1 MIFPRIR
8 GLRGFVRGIL
18 MPVGEN
24 FKEAQHQGA
33 IDALRSI
40 GSYRL
45 MSEPKPKLSI
55 SSHRWILGY
64 LMKEKAIFLPS
75 LAALFF
81 TAMLSLAF
89 PWFLKELV
97 GNPTDALKTGVD
109 PQVVLAKSNRVVLEL
124 VAVLALQ
131 AFVAFFRVQ
140 GFIRSGESA
149 LNRLRRDLFAH
160 LVRLP
165 MPFYQE
171 QRSGALSNRISA
183 DLGVVRETLLTTVPQ
198 AVRQT
203 VILVGGLIFI
213 FVASWKLSLIML
225 GSVPFVVLA
234 IAFFGRKV
242 RGFSKAAQDSLAE
255 AGTVIEETVQGI
267 ADVKSFTN
275 EPFEATRYDR
285 ALESFL
291 GVTMRGAKSRAAF
304 LAFIIFALFG
314 TIAFVTWYG
323 AQMLANGQIN
333 GTNFVSFI
341 LFSIFVGASL
351 GSFPEII
358 SQFQQTS
365 GATERLRELLDTAPE
380 RTDGDAQAKLGG
392 ALAFANLSFCYP
404 SRPDVQVLSDLSF
417 EVAPGQRVAL
427 VGPSG
432 AGKSTVFSLILGFND
447 PESGD
452 VLFDGRSAS
461 TLALQA
467 LRSQIA
473 IVPQEVLL
481 FGGSIRE
488 NIEYGKPGATF
499 EEIEAAARQANAHEF
514 ITELPEGFETL
525 VGPRGTK
532 LSGGQRQRI
541 AIARAILADPRI
553 LLLDE
558 ATSALD
564 SESERLVN
572 EALERLMQGRTSL
585 VIAHRLSTVRHAD
598 SILVFSHGKIVE
610 SGTHEQLIANHGTYR
625 FLVETQLV

>member
-1 MIFPRIR
+1 
-8 GLRGFVRGIL
+8 
-18 MPVGEN
+18 
-24 FKEAQHQGA
+24 
-33 IDALRSI
+33 
-40 GSYRL
+40 
-45 MSEPKPKLSI
+45 MSAPKLKKPI
-55 SSHRWILGY
+55 SSHRWVLGY
-64 LMKEKAIFLPS
+64 LMREKAIFLPS

-89 PWFLKELV
+89 PWFLKELI
-97 GNPTDALKTGVD
+97 GNPTDALKSGVD
-109 PQVVLAKSNRVVLEL
+109 PQEVLAKSNRVVLEL

-131 AFVAFFRVQ
+131 AFIAFFRVQ

-149 LNRLRRDLFAH
+149 LNQLRRDIFKH
-160 LVRLP
+160 IIRLP
-165 MPFYQE
+165 MQFFHE
-171 QRSGALSNRISA
+171 QRSGALSNRVSA

-198 AVRQT
+198 AVRQS
-203 VILVGGLIFI
+203 VILIGGLIFI

-255 AGTVIEETVQGI
+255 AGTVIEETVQGV

-275 EPFEATRYDR
+275 ESFEAARYDR
-285 ALESFL
+285 ALASFF
-291 GVTMRGAKSRAAF
+291 GVTMKGAKHRAAF
-304 LAFIIFALFG
+304 LSFIIFALFG
-314 TIAFVTWYG
+314 TIAFVAWFG
-323 AQMLANGQIN
+323 ARMLANGEIN

-358 SQFQQTS
+358 SQFQQTA
-365 GATERLRELLDTAPE
+365 GATERLRELLDAAPE
-380 RTDGDAQAKLGG
+380 RTDGDASARLGG
-392 ALAFANLSFCYP
+392 ALAFDHLSFRYP
-404 SRPDVQVLSDLSF
+404 SRPDVQVLSDLEFS
-417 EVAPGQRVAL
+417 VQPGQRVAL

-432 AGKSTVFSLILGFND
+432 AGKSTVFSLILGFNA
-447 PESGD
+447 PESGRI
-452 VLFDGRSAS
+452 LFDARPAADLS
-461 TLALQA
+461 LQA
-467 LRSQIA
+467 LRQQIA

-488 NIEYGKPGATF
+488 NIEYGKPGASH

-514 ITELPEGFETL
+514 IAALPDGYETL

-572 EALERLMQGRTSL
+572 EALERLMAGRTSL

-598 SILVFSHGKIVE
+598 RILVFSQGKIVE
-610 SGTHEQLIANHGTYR
+610 SGPHDQLIAQNGTYR

>member
-1 MIFPRIR
+1 
-8 GLRGFVRGIL
+8 
-18 MPVGEN
+18 
-24 FKEAQHQGA
+24 
-33 IDALRSI
+33 
-40 GSYRL
+40 
-45 MSEPKPKLSI
+45 MSEPKTKPPI
-55 SSHRWILGY
+55 SSHRWVLGY
-64 LMKEKAIFLPS
+64 LMQEKAIFLPS

-89 PWFLKELV
+89 PWFLKELI
-97 GNPTDALKTGVD
+97 GNPTDALKNGVD
-109 PQVVLAKSNRVVLEL
+109 PAQVLAKSNRVVLEL
-124 VAVLALQ
+124 TAVLALQ
-131 AFVAFFRVQ
+131 ASIAFFRVQ

-165 MPFYQE
+165 MRFFQE
-171 QRSGALSNRISA
+171 QRSGALSNRIST
-183 DLGVVRETLLTTVPQ
+183 DLGVVRDTLINTVPQ

-203 VILVGGLIFI
+203 VILIGGLIFI

-242 RGFSKAAQDSLAE
+242 RGYSRAAQDSLAE

-267 ADVKSFTN
+267 ADVKSYTN
-275 EPFEATRYDR
+275 EPFEAARYDR
-285 ALESFL
+285 SLSKFL
-291 GVTMRGAKSRAAF
+291 GVTMRGAKHRAAF

-314 TIAFVTWYG
+314 TIAFVAWFG
-323 AQMLANGQIN
+323 ARMLAHGEIN

-358 SQFQQTS
+358 SQFQLTA

-380 RTDGDAQAKLGG
+380 RIDGDSSVKLSGS
-392 ALAFANLSFCYP
+392 LAFQNVSFHYP
-404 SRPDVQVLSDLSF
+404 SRPEAQVLTDLTF
-417 EVAPGQRVAL
+417 HVQPGQRVAL

-447 PESGD
+447 PQFGQI
-452 VLFDGRSAS
+452 LFDSRPAS
-461 TLALQA
+461 SLSLQA

-488 NIEYGKPGATF
+488 NIEYGKPGASL
-499 EEIEAAARQANAHEF
+499 EEIQSAATLANAHEF
-514 ITELPEGFETL
+514 IAALPEGYETL

-572 EALERLMQGRTSL
+572 EALERLMSGRTSL

-610 SGTHEQLIANHGTYR
+610 SGTHDELIARNGTYR

>member
-1 MIFPRIR
+1 
-8 GLRGFVRGIL
+8 
-18 MPVGEN
+18 
-24 FKEAQHQGA
+24 
-33 IDALRSI
+33 
-40 GSYRL
+40 
-45 MSEPKPKLSI
+45 
-55 SSHRWILGY
+55 
-64 LMKEKAIFLPS
+64 MKEKAIFLPS

-165 MPFYQE
+165 MPFFQE
-171 QRSGALSNRISA
+171 QRAGALSNRISA

-234 IAFFGRKV
+234 VAFFGRKV
-242 RGFSKAAQDSLAE
+242 RGFSKAAQDSLAD

-358 SQFQQTS
+358 SQFQQTA

-380 RTDGDAQAKLGG
+380 RTDGDAQVKLGG
-392 ALAFANLSFCYP
+392 ALAFADLSFRYP
-404 SRPDVQVLSDLSF
+404 SRPDVQVLKNLTFD
-417 EVAPGQRVAL
+417 VAPGQRVAL

-447 PESGD
+447 PESGE
-452 VLFDGRSAS
+452 VLFDSRPAS

-481 FGGSIRE
+481 FGGSISE
-488 NIEYGKPGATF
+488 NIAYGKPGATR

-514 ITELPEGFETL
+514 ITELPEGFDTL

-572 EALERLMQGRTSL
+572 EALERLMAGRTSL
-585 VIAHRLSTVRHAD
+585 VIAHRLSTVRYAD
-598 SILVFSHGKIVE
+598 SILVFSRGKIVE
-610 SGTHEQLIANHGTYR
+610 SGTHEQLIAENGTYR

>member
-1 MIFPRIR
+1 
-8 GLRGFVRGIL
+8 
-18 MPVGEN
+18 MP
-24 FKEAQHQGA
+24 
-33 IDALRSI
+33 
-40 GSYRL
+40 
-45 MSEPKPKLSI
+45 EPKPKTSI

-64 LMKEKAIFLPS
+64 LMREKAVFLPS

-89 PWFLKELV
+89 PYFLGKLV
-97 GNPTDALKTGVD
+97 GSPSDALKHRID
-109 PQVVLAKSNRVVLEL
+109 PQIVLARSNEVVLQL
-124 VAVLALQ
+124 VAVLGLQ

-149 LNRLRRDLFAH
+149 LNHLRRDLFAH

-165 MPFYQE
+165 MSYFQE
-171 QRSGALSNRISA
+171 QRSGALSNRVSA

-198 AVRQT
+198 AVRQS

-213 FVASWKLSLIML
+213 FIASWKLSLIML
-225 GSVPFVVLA
+225 GSVPVVVLA

-267 ADVKSFTN
+267 ADVKAFTN
-275 EPFEATRYDR
+275 ERFEAARYSRSLDAFFDVTR
-285 ALESFL
+285 
-291 GVTMRGAKSRAAF
+291 RGAKNRAAF

-314 TIAFVTWYG
+314 TISFVAWYG
-323 AQMLANGQIN
+323 ARMLATEQI
-333 GTNFVSFI
+333 TWENFAYFI

-358 SQFQQTS
+358 SQFQQTA
-365 GATERLRELLDTAPE
+365 GATERLRELLDIPPE
-380 RTDGDAQAKLGG
+380 RADGDSSATLGG
-392 ALAFANLSFCYP
+392 AVAFENVSFRYP
-404 SRPDVQVLSDLSF
+404 SRPEALVLEDVSFQV
-417 EVAPGQRVAL
+417 EPGSRVAL

-432 AGKSTVFSLILGFND
+432 AGKSTTFSLILGFND
-447 PESGD
+447 PEAGR
-452 VLFDGRSAS
+452 VLFDGRCAS
-461 TLALQA
+461 SLALQA
-467 LRSQIA
+467 IRSQTA

-488 NIEYGKPGATF
+488 NIEYGKPGASHA
-499 EEIEAAARQANAHEF
+499 EIEAAAAQANAHEF
-514 ITELPEGFETL
+514 IASLPEGYDTV

-541 AIARAILADPRI
+541 AIARAILADPRV

-572 EALERLMQGRTSL
+572 EALERLMRGRTSL

-598 SILVFSHGKIVE
+598 HILVFNHGRVVE
-610 SGTHEQLIANHGTYR
+610 SGTHEELIARDGTYR
-625 FLVETQLV
+625 LLVETQLV

>member
-1 MIFPRIR
+1 MVTP
-8 GLRGFVRGIL
+8 
-18 MPVGEN
+18 PVP
-24 FKEAQHQGA
+24 A
-33 IDALRSI
+33 SP
-40 GSYRL
+40 SV
-45 MSEPKPKLSI
+45 

-64 LMKEKAIFLPS
+64 LMQEKAVFIPS
-75 LAALFF
+75 MLALFF
-81 TAMLSLAF
+81 TAILSLAF
-89 PWFLKELV
+89 PWFLKELI
-97 GNPTDALKTGVD
+97 GNPTDALHTGVD
-109 PQVVLAKSNRVVLEL
+109 PTAILAKSNRVVLQL
-124 VAVLALQ
+124 IGVLALQ
-131 AFVAFFRVQ
+131 AFVAFWRVQ
-140 GFIRSGESA
+140 GFTYAGESA
-149 LNRLRRDLFAH
+149 LNRLRRDLFSH

-165 MPFYQE
+165 MPFFQE
-171 QRSGALSNRISA
+171 QRAGALSNRVAA

-198 AVRQT
+198 AVRQS
-203 VILVGGLIFI
+203 VILVGGLSFIFI
-213 FVASWKLSLIML
+213 ASWKLSLIML

-242 RGFSKAAQDSLAE
+242 RGYSKAAQDSLAE

-275 EPFEATRYDR
+275 EPFELTRYSTS
-285 ALESFL
+285 LERFF

-304 LAFIIFALFG
+304 LSFIIFALFG
-314 TIAFVTWYG
+314 TIAFVAWYG
-323 AQMLANGQIN
+323 ARMLAHGDIN

-358 SQFQQTS
+358 SQFQQTA
-365 GATERLRELLDTAPE
+365 GATERLRELLHTAPE
-380 RTDGDAQAKLGG
+380 RTDGAPDIILKG
-392 ALAFANLSFCYP
+392 ALAFENIAFRYP
-404 SRPDVQVLSDLSF
+404 SRPEAQILHALSF
-417 EVAPGQRVAL
+417 SADPGQRIAL

-447 PESGD
+447 PEAGQI
-452 VLFDGRSAS
+452 LFDGQPAAGLS
-461 TLALQA
+461 LEA

-481 FGGSIRE
+481 FGGTIQE
-488 NIEYGKPGATF
+488 NIAYGKPGASL
-499 EEIEAAARQANAHEF
+499 EEIQEAARLANAYDY
-514 ITELPEGFETL
+514 IVDLPEGFETM

-598 SILVFSHGKIVE
+598 RILVFSQGRIVE
-610 SGTHEQLIANHGTYR
+610 SGTHEELLQLNGTYR
-625 FLVETQLV
+625 FLVDTQLV

>member
-1 MIFPRIR
+1 
-8 GLRGFVRGIL
+8 
-18 MPVGEN
+18 
-24 FKEAQHQGA
+24 
-33 IDALRSI
+33 
-40 GSYRL
+40 
-45 MSEPKPKLSI
+45 
-55 SSHRWILGY
+55 
-64 LMKEKAIFLPS
+64 
-75 LAALFF
+75 
-81 TAMLSLAF
+81 
-89 PWFLKELV
+89 
-97 GNPTDALKTGVD
+97 
-109 PQVVLAKSNRVVLEL
+109 VVLEL
-124 VAVLALQ
+124 MAVLGLQ
-131 AFVAFFRVQ
+131 AFIAFFRVQ

-165 MPFYQE
+165 MRFFHE

-198 AVRQT
+198 AVRQS
-203 VILVGGLIFI
+203 VILVGGLTFIFI
-213 FVASWKLSLIML
+213 ASWKLSLIML
-225 GSVPFVVLA
+225 GSVPLVVLA

-242 RGFSKAAQDSLAE
+242 RGYSKAAQDSLAD

-275 EPFEATRYDR
+275 EPFESVRYGR
-285 ALESFL
+285 ALESFF
-291 GVTMRGAKSRAAF
+291 GVTMKGAKSRAAF
-304 LAFIIFALFG
+304 LSFIIFALFG
-314 TIAFVTWYG
+314 TIAFVAWFG
-323 AQMLANGQIN
+323 ARMLANGEID

-358 SQFQQTS
+358 SQLQQTS
-365 GATERLRELLDTAPE
+365 GATERLRELLDAQPE
-380 RTDGDAQAKLGG
+380 RTNGDADVKLAG
-392 ALAFANLSFCYP
+392 ALAFDHLSFRYP
-404 SRPDVQVLSDLSF
+404 SRPDVQVLEDLSF
-417 EVAPGQRVAL
+417 SVEPGQRVAL

-432 AGKSTVFSLILGFND
+432 AGKSTTFSLILGFND
-447 PESGD
+447 PEQGS
-452 VLFDGRSAS
+452 VLFDGRPAS
-461 TLALQA
+461 SLSLQA

-481 FGGSIRE
+481 FGGSIGE
-488 NIEYGKPGATF
+488 NIEYGKPGASL
-499 EEIEAAARQANAHEF
+499 EEIQAAARLANAHDF
-514 ITELPEGFETL
+514 ITALPEGYETL

-598 SILVFSHGKIVE
+598 RILVFNHGRIVE
-610 SGTHEQLIANHGTYR
+610 SGTHDELIDHNGTYR
-625 FLVETQLV
+625 FLVDTQLL